1 MFSISCQE
9 CFYRIFQPNTPII
22 GLNAL
27 RRYIESR
34 TRGNDPSLQNM
45 LFWVCMIFYD
55 NLVDG
60 IVSDDSSWSVSSSD
74 FSLIT
79 FLYLKLLRQK
89 MMPQITTQATTN
101 VIIDSTSCNVE
112 SISFSRVDVEMCG
125 AWNILPHL
133 VWEFSRLQEW

>member
-9 CFYRIFQPNTPII
+9 CFCRIFQPNTPII

-60 IVSDDSSWSVSSSD
+60 IVSDGSSWSVSSSD

-101 VIIDSTSCNVE
+101 VIIDNTSCNVE
-112 SISFSRVDVEMCG
+112 SISFRRVDEGMCG

-133 VWEFSRLQEW
+133 VWEFSRL

>member
-27 RRYIESR
+27 RRYIESP

-45 LFWVCMIFYD
+45 LFIVCMISYD

-60 IVSDDSSWSVSSSD
+60 IVSDDSSWSVSSAD

-101 VIIDSTSCNVE
+101 VIIDNTSCNVE
-112 SISFSRVDVEMCG
+112 SSSFRRVDAGMCG
-125 AWNILPHL
+125 AWNILSHL
-133 VWEFSRLQEW
+133 IWEFSRL

>member
-27 RRYIESR
+27 WRYIESP

-45 LFWVCMIFYD
+45 LFLVCIIFYD
-55 NLVDG
+55 NLVGG

-101 VIIDSTSCNVE
+101 VIIDNTSCNVE
-112 SISFSRVDVEMCG
+112 SISFRRVDVGICG
-125 AWNILPHL
+125 AWNILFHL
-133 VWEFSRLQEW
+133 TRELSCL

>member
-45 LFWVCMIFYD
+45 LFWVCIIFYD
-55 NLVDG
+55 NLVGG
-60 IVSDDSSWSVSSSD
+60 IVSDDSNWSVSSSD

-79 FLYLKLLRQK
+79 LLYLKLLRQK

-101 VIIDSTSCNVE
+101 VINDNTSCNVE
-112 SISFSRVDVEMCG
+112 SSSFRRVDAGMCG
-125 AWNILPHL
+125 AWNILSHL
-133 VWEFSRLQEW
+133 IWEFSRL